1 MLYSS
6 RQRPRKSIVT
16 MNESAALDVIA
27 VRAIESADRERSV
40 WSDADRAWA
49 SRAAAEVVG
58 EAASTDLFLARRA
71 QLALERLGDRYRI
84 LPRAVGSLRWRP
96 WIAYVVLAGAFLV
109 GFAVD
114 RVGASQRINVLAPPV
129 LVLLA
134 WNLAVYAAIAMGYV
148 IRYGDAS
155 VAGPLRRA
163 VMRLATRAPTVH
175 ARIGEPLGSA
185 LVTLTTD
192 WARVAAPLYNARAA
206 RILHFAAAAFALG
219 VIAGLYVRG
228 IALEYRA
235 TWESTFLDPT
245 TVRSLLAV
253 ALAPGAWVSGMAIP
267 DVAQVSAIRAPG
279 SENAAR
285 WLHLMALTLLV
296 LVVLPRLLLGF
307 VAWLLERHR
316 ATRLQLPFDEPYF
329 QRLVRVFRGGP
340 ATVRV
345 LPYAYTPT
353 PSSIATLQAILT
365 RHMGGSAAVTMS
377 PPVVYGDEDL
387 GSTAGG
393 TVVLFNLATTPEREV
408 HGAFI
413 AAIAASG
420 TPPIVVIDETAFRVR
435 VSADTSRIDA
445 RRALWRDTLDP
456 FGVAPA
462 FVDLA
467 APDLIAAEAALDA
480 ASPTGQQ

>member
-1 MLYSS
+1 M
-6 RQRPRKSIVT
+6 T
-16 MNESAALDVIA
+16 EAAALDIIA

-58 EAASTDLFLARRA
+58 ESASAELFFTRRA
-71 QLALERLGDRYRI
+71 QLALERLGDRFRI
-84 LPRAVGSLRWRP
+84 LPRVLGALRWRS
-96 WIAYVVLAGAFLV
+96 WIAYAVVTTAFVV
-109 GFAVD
+109 GVAVD
-114 RVGASQRINVLAPPV
+114 RVGDSQRINVLAPPV
-129 LVLLA
+129 LVLLVC
-134 WNLAVYAAIAMGYV
+134 NLAVYAAIAMGYV

-155 VAGPLRRA
+155 APGPLRRT
-163 VMRLATRAPTVH
+163 VVRLATRAPTIN
-175 ARIGEPLGSA
+175 ARVGEPFSSA
-185 LVTLTTD
+185 LATLATD

-219 VIAGLYVRG
+219 VIVGLYVRG
-228 IALEYRA
+228 VALEYRA
-235 TWESTFLDPT
+235 TWESTFLDPA
-245 TVRSLLAV
+245 TVRALLAV

-316 ATRLQLPFDEPYF
+316 AARLQAPLDEPYF

-340 ATVRV
+340 TRVQV
-345 LPYAYTPT
+345 LPYAYTPV
-353 PSSIATLQAILT
+353 PSSVAALEAILT
-365 RHMGGSAAVTMS
+365 RFMGGSAKVITS
-377 PPVVYGDEDL
+377 PPFAYGDEDARSVDAL
-387 GSTAGG
+387 TAAGG

-408 HGAFI
+408 HGAFV

-420 TPPIVVIDETAFRVR
+420 VPPIVVIDESAFRAR
-435 VSADTSRIDA
+435 VGVDASSLDA

-456 FGVAPA
+456 LGLAPA

-467 APDLIAAEAALDA
+467 APDLVAAEAALDA
-480 ASPTGQQ
+480 ASPAGRQ